1 MKVWIFAPKIHLN
14 EFASLRY
21 EISDPF
27 ENLYNYQMNCT
38 IFNESPNNNNNNFVI
53 CRNASSKDFETW
65 TISEW
70 IAQYLT
76 KVPTTTTAT
85 ILSLV
90 GPLRA
95 SLLAVK
101 NSHAHNETLWVISKR
116 CDATY
121 ILWFFDFWLHLL
133 VNSISDCC
141 SATEWASQFCCILE
155 LKQLEE
161 VSLLLSGNLMPK
173 RV

>member
-1 MKVWIFAPKIHLN
+1 MKFWSWTKIKIHLN

-38 IFNESPNNNNNNFVI
+38 IFNESPNNNNNNNFVI

-116 CDATY
+116 CEVHTL
-121 ILWFFDFWLHLL
+121 IFWLL
-133 VNSISDCC
+133 VAFTC
-141 SATEWASQFCCILE
+141 
-155 LKQLEE
+155 
-161 VSLLLSGNLMPK
+161 
-173 RV
+173 